1 MSLLLAKARYAACQ
15 KWPFASQAILSMV
28 PVSRPG
34 MGTLAVD
41 QHWRIYYDEAAL
53 AKMSVE
59 VAAGVI
65 LHEVDHLLKR
75 HHKRAAGFVTDTPQG
90 WRAWNLATDAA
101 INEALR
107 AEGVR
112 LPDGV
117 VYPESIGQP
126 EGLSAEDYYRAL
138 TSKQESEG
146 DDGRE
151 LDTEESAGQEGDCS
165 ADSGERPE
173 GMESEGDDGKQ
184 ESGADDTADGGGVD
198 DGGAGQ
204 DGDEGG
210 GAEDGSG
217 CDDGEGAEGDSG
229 ASGDADGAG
238 QPAGSGDQTGEN
250 GCPSDGDGD
259 SEHAGHGS
267 EGGGSEGGKDSG
279 DGEGTGGGS
288 GCDAEGDGGDSGVA
302 GGEAGGGDGDGNVPV
317 VQAEP
322 VATGTSG
329 SCSDGRQRPWELGEP
344 DEDNPGLDDADS
356 EQVVRSVA
364 ESVRS
369 RGTGSG
375 SMRRWAEEI
384 LNPEIDPAALLRH
397 LVKQA
402 VYLTTGVGERSYRR
416 PSRRDYG
423 PVVMPCNQ
431 APVPKIAIIVD
442 TSGSMDDGQ
451 LGLALGLIGRV
462 VESYRITDG
471 IQIVTGDEEG
481 KTVAFT
487 TDPSEV
493 DLRGGGG
500 TDMGAIVESVVD
512 GDDPPHIILVA
523 TDGDTPWPDSDV
535 GVPVVCCLTSR
546 PCGYYSCP
554 EWIEVVKM
562 YES

>member
-28 PVSRPG
+28 PVPRPG

-41 QHWRIYYDEAAL
+41 KHWRIYFDEKFL
-53 AKMSVE
+53 ASISTD

-75 HHKRAAGFVTDTPQG
+75 HHKRAANIVQDTPQG
-90 WRAWNLATDAA
+90 WKAWNLATDAA

-107 AEGVR
+107 SEGVR

-138 TSKQESEG
+138 TK
-146 DDGRE
+146 
-151 LDTEESAGQEGDCS
+151 
-165 ADSGERPE
+165 
-173 GMESEGDDGKQ
+173 ESEGDDGKQ
-184 ESGADDTADGGGVD
+184 ESGADDTADGGGGD
-198 DGGAGQ
+198 DGG
-204 DGDEGG
+204 DGDDAGDSRQ
-210 GAEDGSG
+210 EDERPADESG
-217 CDDGEGAEGDSG
+217 CDD
-229 ASGDADGAG
+229 DGAG
-238 QPAGSGDQTGEN
+238 QPDGAGDGAGEDTGGEN
-250 GCPSDGDGD
+250 GGEGHDGGD
-259 SEHAGHGS
+259 S
-267 EGGGSEGGKDSG
+267 GGP
-279 DGEGTGGGS
+279 GEGTGGDDGSDAGGEGCEGGNGGDGS
-288 GCDAEGDGGDSGVA
+288 GPADVHDGRGEGGGEGTGDSDQGDATGCGAPSWNDDAHGVGAEGDGGGT
-302 GGEAGGGDGDGNVPV
+302 GHPGD
-317 VQAEP
+317 
-322 VATGTSG
+322 SG

-344 DEDNPGLDDADS
+344 DDENPGLDEADS

-364 ESVRS
+364 ESVKS

-402 VYLTTGVGERSYRR
+402 VYLTSGVGERSYRR

-431 APVPKIAIIVD
+431 APVPKITIIVD

-471 IQIVTGDEEG
+471 IQIVTGDSEG

-487 TDPSEV
+487 TDPTDV

-535 GVPVVCCLTSR
+535 GIPVVCCLTSR
-546 PCGYYSCP
+546 PCGYYVCP
-554 EWIEVVKM
+554 EWIEVVKV
-562 YES
+562 YDTGA

>member
-28 PVSRPG
+28 PVARPG

-75 HHKRAAGFVTDTPQG
+75 HHKRAANIVSDSPDC

-107 AEGVR
+107 SEGVR

-146 DDGRE
+146 DDASEHDGQADDAE
-151 LDTEESAGQEGDCS
+151 PGDSGGSDGGDESDGDASDHEDQAPSEAEGDG
-165 ADSGERPE
+165 AGPDESG
-173 GMESEGDDGKQ
+173 EGDD
-184 ESGADDTADGGGVD
+184 VP
-198 DGGAGQ
+198 
-204 DGDEGG
+204 
-210 GAEDGSG
+210 AE
-217 CDDGEGAEGDSG
+217 A
-229 ASGDADGAG
+229 
-238 QPAGSGDQTGEN
+238 
-250 GCPSDGDGD
+250 GDGT
-259 SEHAGHGS
+259 
-267 EGGGSEGGKDSG
+267 
-279 DGEGTGGGS
+279 GEGTGGDDGS
-288 GCDAEGDGGDSGVA
+288 DA
-302 GGEAGGGDGDGNVPV
+302 GGEGGEGGNGGDGSGPADVHDGRGEGGDAGTDGHAGDGTGDPV
-317 VQAEP
+317 DG
-322 VATGTSG
+322 TGSDGRPGVDGG

-344 DEDNPGLDDADS
+344 DEENPGLDEADS

-364 ESVRS
+364 ESLRT

-375 SMRRWAEEI
+375 SMKRWAEEV
-384 LNPEIDPAALLRH
+384 LNPAIDPAALLRH

-402 VYLTTGVGERSYRR
+402 VYLTSGVGERSYRR

-512 GDDPPHIILVA
+512 GDDPPHIVLVA